1 MCELKRTKYF
11 KKKLWY
17 FCAAYIKIYIIYICG
32 DFHLFLFSN
41 EFVDLHYIGMNVDET
56 SWSCEYVYAF
66 ENTCTRWVRTFALVY
81 STLLAMLHVWQRW
94 PLAKA
99 LLWGF
104 LLRGWP
110 EFVLLASVWLY
121 WSIAIVSGNGKKDG
135 PYRQTFIS
143 IFVPCVRVL
152 RIAYIYNYIHLF
164 VAKFS

>member
-1 MCELKRTKYF
+1 MPSTYQSICTLSMSAPSPHMWNSFELIQKGNSYMRCCSEIF
-11 KKKLWY
+11 KTGWSTFPGTNVLNR
-17 FCAAYIKIYIIYICG
+17 CIYKNIYYIYICG

-110 EFVLLASVWLY
+110 EFVLLASV
-121 WSIAIVSGNGKKDG
+121 
-135 PYRQTFIS
+135 
-143 IFVPCVRVL
+143 
-152 RIAYIYNYIHLF
+152 
-164 VAKFS
+164 